1 MILPRSWEATDRS
14 PWGKSRA
21 TDTAGYLS
29 PFAPDPVIVILT
41 RIAAALFL
49 AAIALTPVAIVL
61 FWPRAGG
68 VWVAGYLV
76 GIVTVPVVAF
86 AALRAVNAI
95 VGEER
100 LLPAFVSY
108 GAIVVMVSIAS
119 AIYAFL

>member
-1 MILPRSWEATDRS
+1 MILPNSWQAVDRS
-14 PWGKSRA
+14 TCGKSQGTESA
-21 TDTAGYLS
+21 SYLS
-29 PFAPDPVIVILT
+29 PFAPDPIIAILT
-41 RIAAALFL
+41 RIVAALFL

-61 FWPRAGG
+61 FWPQAGG

-86 AALRAVNAI
+86 AALRAVNTI

-100 LLPAFVSY
+100 LLPAFVVF
-108 GAIVVMVSIAS
+108 GAIVVMISIAS

>member
-1 MILPRSWEATDRS
+1 
-14 PWGKSRA
+14 
-21 TDTAGYLS
+21 
-29 PFAPDPVIVILT
+29 
-41 RIAAALFL
+41 
-49 AAIALTPVAIVL
+49 PVAIVL
-61 FWPRAGG
+61 LWPRAGR

-95 VGEER
+95 CGEEH
-100 LLPAFVSY
+100 LLTAFVSF